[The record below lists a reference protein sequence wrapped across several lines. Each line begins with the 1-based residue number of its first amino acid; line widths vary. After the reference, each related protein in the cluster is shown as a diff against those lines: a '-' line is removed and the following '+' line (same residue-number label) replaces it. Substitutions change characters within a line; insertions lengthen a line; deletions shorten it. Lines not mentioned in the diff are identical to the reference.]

1 MSEII
6 VAPNGMLRFIYDD
19 DLASMLQDIGTL
31 SIKRA
36 SHVEPDPEHGGWT
49 ADMSPVGGGVLGPY
63 LTRSIALEEEK
74 AWLNKHGIPIP
85 KDSTTD

>member
-49 ADMSPVGGGVLGPY
+49 ADMSPVGGSILGPF
-63 LTRSIALEEEK
+63 LTRAEALTQE
-74 AWLNKHGIPIP
+74 AYWLNEHSIPIP